1 MMQNNLFLQRLRI
14 VTRENKV
21 AYDEEFHRG
30 VNIIRGQNS
39 SGKSTIV
46 RFIFFALGGSYT
58 DFVPEARKCLYVMA
72 EVCINGMVVT
82 LQRFIEDNAEGKVN
96 GLVPM
101 YIYFGPMDDVLGTD
115 STISTLNYQLW
126 KRFPYETTSRTR
138 SFSNVLF
145 QLMGLPEVKAESNIT
160 MHQILRLIY
169 LDQESPVNSLF
180 LYEPFDKEI
189 TRETVANLL
198 LGVYNQDYSQS
209 KLDYRETLRKIEEL
223 KQAIRITGDFLKDK
237 HVKSSQ
243 FIREEIAELNQS
255 IEQITEMVRL
265 MRELDTDTQLA
276 ELTTRQKLEYQ
287 RMKEDIASQRR
298 ECGKLETVIQQF
310 EEEVKDSRFFIDSL
324 KKNIDDIKHSI
335 AAREF
340 FDTQHLELCPECLT
354 RLDTHVD
361 EGHCPLCKSP
371 IDSSRGRSQAVRI
384 QLELEHQVKESEALL
399 QSNVEKLE
407 QKKAQLR
414 RMKRQ
419 LTTAQKH
426 YDKTVDFV
434 RSSFEERIDAMLQRK
449 GFNEGMIAQ
458 FQTLLEYAERY
469 ERYQHQL
476 EALQTHEKE
485 LKAYIDAADEKI
497 RADRQTIDDCISS
510 NGVYLLHHDQDR
522 QAEFMKARKFVIAY
536 NQNMAYITDRY
547 SKLSAS
553 SSFYLKMVARFALFL
568 TSLQVDT
575 MKYPRLLL
583 SDNMEDKGLEPE
595 RGMNFQRTVVNVLKE
610 FTSKNL
616 EPGSSNLEPGYQ
628 LIFAT
633 SFVVDDLNKPE
644 YTVGDF
650 YTQDNKSLKNVAF

>member
-14 VTRENKV
+14 VTHQNKV

-39 SGKSTIV
+39 SGKSTII
-46 RFIFFALGGSYT
+46 RFIFFVLGGSYT
-58 DFVPEARKCLYVMA
+58 DFVPEARKCQYVMA

-82 LQRFIEDNAEGKVN
+82 LQRFIEANAEGKVN
-96 GLVPM
+96 GQVPM
-101 YIYFGPMDDVLGTD
+101 YIYFGPMADVVDTDDTR
-115 STISTLNYQLW
+115 STLNYQSW
-126 KRFPYETTSRTR
+126 KRFPYDTTTKTR

-145 QLMGLPEVKAESNIT
+145 ELMGLPEVKAESNIT

-198 LGVYNQDYSQS
+198 LGVYNQNYSQA

-223 KQAIRITGDFLKDK
+223 KQAIKITGDFLKEK
-237 HVKSSQ
+237 RTKSSK
-243 FIREEIAELNQS
+243 FIRNEIAQLNQK
-255 IEQITEMVRL
+255 IEWINDTVKNY
-265 MRELDTDTQLA
+265 RELDTDSQLA
-276 ELTTRQKLEYQ
+276 KLSTKQKLEHQ
-287 RMKEDIASQRR
+287 RMKDEITSQRR
-298 ECGKLETVIQQF
+298 ECGKLETVVLQF
-310 EEEVKDSRFFIDSL
+310 EEEIKDSRFFIESL
-324 KKNIDDIKHSI
+324 KKNIEDIKHSI
-335 AAREF
+335 AARDF

-354 RLDTHVD
+354 RLDNHVE

-371 IDSSRGRSQAVRI
+371 IDNSRGKSQAVRI

-399 QSNVEKLE
+399 QSNMEKLE
-407 QKKAQLR
+407 EKKSQLR

-419 LTTAQKH
+419 LTASQKH
-426 YDKTVDFV
+426 YDEVVNFV
-434 RSSFEERIDAMLQRK
+434 RSSYEERIDELLQKK
-449 GFNEGMIAQ
+449 GFNEGMIGQ

-469 ERYQHQL
+469 ERYHYQL
-476 EALQTHEKE
+476 EEQQTHEKE
-485 LKAYIDAADEKI
+485 LKAYIEAADEKI
-497 RADRQTIDDCISS
+497 RADREVIDECVSR

-522 QAEFMKARKFVIAY
+522 QTEFMKAQKFVIAY

-553 SSFYLKMVARFALFL
+553 SSFYLKMVARFALFF
-568 TSLQVDT
+568 TSLQVDS

-595 RGMNFQRTVVNVLKE
+595 RGVNFQKTVVNRLQDANE
-610 FTSKNL
+610 QS
-616 EPGSSNLEPGYQ
+616 YQ
-628 LIFAT
+628 VIFAT
-633 SFVVDDLNKPE
+633 SYIVDELDKPE
-644 YTVGDF
+644 YTVGEY
-650 YTQDNKSLKNVAF
+650 YTSEKKSLKNV

>member
-1 MMQNNLFLQRLRI
+1 MTQNNLFLQRLRI

-72 EVCINGMVVT
+72 EVSINGMVLT
-82 LQRFIEDNAEGKVN
+82 LQRFIEDNVEGKVN

-101 YIYFGPMDDVLGTD
+101 YIYFGPMTDVALD
-115 STISTLNYQLW
+115 LEPLTLNRSQW

-198 LGVYNQDYSQS
+198 LGVYNQDYSQA
-209 KLDYRETLRKIEEL
+209 KQDYRETQRKIEEL

-243 FIREEIAELNQS
+243 FIREEIAELNQA
-255 IEQITEMVRL
+255 IERITEMVKC
-265 MRELDTDTQLA
+265 MREQETDTQLA

-287 RMKEDIASQRR
+287 RMKDDIVSLRR
-298 ECGKLETVIQQF
+298 ECGKLETAIQQF

-340 FDTQHLELCPECLT
+340 FDTQHMELCPECLT

-399 QSNVEKLE
+399 QSGVEKLE
-407 QKKAQLR
+407 EKKAQLR

-419 LTTAQKH
+419 LTSAQKH
-426 YDKTVDFV
+426 YDKTIDFV

-476 EALQTHEKE
+476 EALQTHEKK

-497 RADRQTIDDCISS
+497 RVDRQTIDDCISS

-522 QAEFMKARKFVIAY
+522 QAEFMKAQKFVIAY

-616 EPGSSNLEPGYQ
+616 ELGYQ

-644 YTVGDF
+644 YTVGDY